1 MATKTDLWSI
11 FYEEY
16 HKSYLQ
22 KTWIV
27 YKTTCE
33 NWKYLSLNYLQKYI
47 VDIST
52 MPFTNKAIYIIWS
65 YLLRENFISI
75 ISPYSTNTNI
85 SH

>member
-22 KTWIV
+22 KTWII

-33 NWKYLSLNYLQKYI
+33 NWKYISLNYLQKYI
-47 VDIST
+47 VDITT
-52 MPFTNKAIYIIWS
+52 MPFTNNTS
-65 YLLRENFISI
+65 ENFINI

-85 SH
+85 NH

>member
-22 KTWIV
+22 KTWII

-33 NWKYLSLNYLQKYI
+33 NWKYISLNYLQKYI

-52 MPFTNKAIYIIWS
+52 MPFTNKDIYIIT
-65 YLLRENFISI
+65 RENFISI
-75 ISPYSTNTNI
+75 ISPYSANI
-85 SH
+85 NINH

>member
-22 KTWIV
+22 KTWII

-33 NWKYLSLNYLQKYI
+33 NWKYISLNYLQKYI
-47 VDIST
+47 VDIWP
-52 MPFTNKAIYIIWS
+52 MPFTNKDIYIIARKV
-65 YLLRENFISI
+65 YQYNFTLF
-75 ISPYSTNTNI
+75 YEYKY
-85 SH
+85 